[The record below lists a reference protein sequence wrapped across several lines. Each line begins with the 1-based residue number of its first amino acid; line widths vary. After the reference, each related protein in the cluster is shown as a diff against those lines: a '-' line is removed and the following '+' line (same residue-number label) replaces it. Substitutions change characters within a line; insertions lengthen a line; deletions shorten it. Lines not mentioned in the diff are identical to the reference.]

1 MASSDEVL
9 RMVLALAEQGQEMD
23 AAVREL
29 LAFCEDHRVSVV
41 LARQSL
47 SEGDRQD
54 ASVARAI
61 ELLDAVLDRGSWA

>member
-1 MASSDEVL
+1 MASSDEV
-9 RMVLALAEQGQEMD
+9 RQMAHALAEQGQETD

-29 LAFCEDHRVSVV
+29 LAFCEDHRVPVV
-41 LARQSL
+41 VARQSL